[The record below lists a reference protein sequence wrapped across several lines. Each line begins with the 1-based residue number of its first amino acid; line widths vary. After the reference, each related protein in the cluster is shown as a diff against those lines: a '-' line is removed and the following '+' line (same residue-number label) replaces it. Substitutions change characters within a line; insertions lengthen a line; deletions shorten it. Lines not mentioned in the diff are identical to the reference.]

1 MMSLVSTR
9 TAATA
14 SPFEAVLCGLAP
26 DGGLYV
32 PASLPTWTLS
42 QIQDLVGLPYEKA
55 AALIL
60 HGFFDEI
67 SQEKMEALCAEAYA
81 SFSDERRVPVS
92 SIEPGLFAME
102 LYHGPTL
109 AFKDVALQ
117 LLPLL
122 MAYSAKAVS
131 YTHLDVYKRQVLW
144 YAAYWWSGH
153 GHRPTM
159 HAADRA
165 KQHP

>member
-109 AFKDVALQ
+109 AFKDIALQ

-122 MAYSAKAVS
+122 
-131 YTHLDVYKRQVLW
+131 
-144 YAAYWWSGH
+144 
-153 GHRPTM
+153 
-159 HAADRA
+159 
-165 KQHP
+165 

>member
-42 QIQDLVGLPYEKA
+42 QIQNLVGLPYEKA

-67 SQEKMEALCAEAYA
+67 PQEKMEALCAEAYA
-81 SFSDERRVPVS
+81 SFSDARRVPVC
-92 SIEPGLFAME
+92 MRE
-102 LYHGPTL
+102 LYHRHRWTRI
-109 AFKDVALQ
+109 
-117 LLPLL
+117 
-122 MAYSAKAVS
+122 AYGKCTRKTDN
-131 YTHLDVYKRQVLW
+131 Y
-144 YAAYWWSGH
+144 
-153 GHRPTM
+153 
-159 HAADRA
+159 
-165 KQHP
+165 

>member
-67 SQEKMEALCAEAYA
+67 SQEKMEA
-81 SFSDERRVPVS
+81 FMRRS
-92 SIEPGLFAME
+92 LRFIFRRTQGAC
-102 LYHGPTL
+102 
-109 AFKDVALQ
+109 
-117 LLPLL
+117 LL
-122 MAYSAKAVS
+122 
-131 YTHLDVYKRQVLW
+131 
-144 YAAYWWSGH
+144 
-153 GHRPTM
+153 
-159 HAADRA
+159 DRA
-165 KQHP
+165 GVICDGAIPWSHLGV